1 MTPFDIFFNKY
12 KIIDVNFFDIS
23 NGGFLQ
29 DLTTDNIVN
38 NMRISVA
45 TWFYTL
51 RNIATIIL
59 ACILIYVG
67 IRMALSTVADEKA
80 KYKKMLFDWICSL
93 ILIYVLQYIIIFTL
107 EANNTIVRFLR
118 DVAYTDMEGIIG
130 KMALQA
136 SLGIGMGSLVAVV
149 ALCMIVFQ
157 TLAFFLAYI
166 NRMLKV
172 AFLIIISPLISITYS
187 IDKMGDGKAQA
198 LDAWLKE
205 FVYTILI
212 QPFHVLLY
220 MAFVNTAMS
229 LLTTTNSWLE
239 AFGNV
244 ITGEYNE
251 IINAIL
257 VILCL
262 KFVNDGEKIIRKIFN
277 FQDDSS
283 KTSMAAGAAVG
294 LAALNTMKKGAQLG
308 TKAAGFMNKV
318 HGMPTKWAKALGE
331 TEKFNKVKEKFD
343 QTGLGKMV
351 NSDKFKNAMTTG
363 KNVVKNSKAAF
374 GDSKLGRGIS
384 KAKTL
389 KGNFMNKHGDKVRK
403 LVDMNKRYLP
413 KTLAMMGFAMSYATG
428 SSGIMQAIGVGDAM
442 SKGTGAFFES
452 SESGMTN
459 EAADQAR
466 EYLKENDS
474 EYKEVESQLGEN
486 AHNMEQVNENLNN
499 INNTI
504 NSQARTLKKQPDQ
517 TTEDALKAF
526 EAEWADIREKKKSQ
540 DEETRRRALAREKAL
555 KDEHISLYESLDKRA
570 ELQEQKDGLQKEN
583 KDLTER
589 MKNIE
594 KRIAEDVSKMELS
607 EMMEVLNHMESNSSK
622 SKIDKTKEE
631 VLKMIQMAMLDEK
644 RMADEQNGEKEV
656 GDKQYELTDQEQADA
671 KALQAHLLTL
681 LDGQVKGTG
690 ANYNTRKM
698 VLDLFGKENAAG
710 NSLYN
715 ALNDYKNA
723 QRGAQYMEQENNY
736 GQLNGEQER
745 FRQETF
751 RKVTGKRVSIT
762 DVMEAQS
769 NADSQYYDTTGANG

>member
-1 MTPFDIFFNKY
+1 MKKIMSKILIILIILVIMFEFTFSSSVSYALDIEMDAESWVNRITGLMGGIVSIKLWLMRIQATTIIITAWNILTDSLAESCGISEDPFFDWSGGKPMTPFDIFFNKY

-244 ITGEYNE
+244 LTGEYNE
-251 IINAIL
+251 IINAVL

-318 HGMPTKWAKALGE
+318 HGIPTKWANALGDKRLE
-331 TEKFNKVKEKFD
+331 KVKEKFD
-343 QTGLGKMV
+343 KTGLGKMV

-363 KNVVKNSKAAF
+363 KNVVKNSKVAF

-389 KGNFMNKHGDKVRK
+389 KGNFMSKHGDKVRK
-403 LVDMNKRYLP
+403 FADLNN
-413 KTLAMMGFAMSYATG
+413 AMG
-428 SSGIMQAIGVGDAM
+428 
-442 SKGTGAFFES
+442 KGAGAFFES
-452 SESGMTN
+452 SESGMTS
-459 EAADQAR
+459 EVADQAK
-466 EYLKENDS
+466 EYFKENDS

-486 AHNMEQVNENLNN
+486 AHNMEQVNENLKN

-570 ELQEQKDGLQKEN
+570 GLQ
-583 KDLTER
+583 
-589 MKNIE
+589 
-594 KRIAEDVSKMELS
+594 
-607 EMMEVLNHMESNSSK
+607 
-622 SKIDKTKEE
+622 
-631 VLKMIQMAMLDEK
+631 
-644 RMADEQNGEKEV
+644 
-656 GDKQYELTDQEQADA
+656 
-671 KALQAHLLTL
+671 
-681 LDGQVKGTG
+681 
-690 ANYNTRKM
+690 
-698 VLDLFGKENAAG
+698 
-710 NSLYN
+710 
-715 ALNDYKNA
+715 
-723 QRGAQYMEQENNY
+723 
-736 GQLNGEQER
+736 
-745 FRQETF
+745 
-751 RKVTGKRVSIT
+751 
-762 DVMEAQS
+762 
-769 NADSQYYDTTGANG
+769 